1 MKKFYSISLL
11 FLLCFM
17 LQAKAQT
24 DNSGLRFVDA
34 NGKVIEDGA
43 TIKSNNAIDNPF
55 DEGGKLITEYLFLD
69 NSQKKDFTVY
79 IQYTINEIEG
89 TDLGVC
95 FGKECTLEEE
105 AGTYKIDNMPI
116 LANDENKPELK
127 VEFAFETKGK
137 ASVTVQI
144 FYQSI
149 FSSEED
155 PFTAGPKV
163 TYEFT
168 SETTGI
174 NATKAA
180 NIAYY
185 NVFNLQGIQVLNK
198 TASLSGLQAGTYIV
212 QAYDNKGLVNTT
224 KQIIR

>member
-24 DNSGLRFVDA
+24 ANSGLRFVDA

-198 TASLSGLQAGTYIV
+198 AASLSGLQADTYIV

>member
-24 DNSGLRFVDA
+24 ANSGLRFVDA

-198 TASLSGLQAGTYIV
+198 AASLSGLQAGTYIV
-212 QAYDNKGLVNTT
+212 QAYDNKGLISTT

>member
-24 DNSGLRFVDA
+24 ANSGLRFIDA

-55 DEGGKLITEYLFLD
+55 GEGGKLITEHLVLD

-79 IQYTINEIEG
+79 VKYTINNIEG
-89 TDLGVC
+89 TNLGVC
-95 FGKECTLEEE
+95 FGEECTLENE

-116 LANDENKPELK
+116 LANDENKSELK
-127 VEFAFETKGK
+127 VEFAFKTKGK
-137 ASVTVQI
+137 ASVTIQV

-180 NIAYY
+180 NVAYY

-198 TASLSGLQAGTYIV
+198 AASLSGLQAGTYIV

>member
-24 DNSGLRFVDA
+24 ANSGLRFIDA

-55 DEGGKLITEYLFLD
+55 GEGGKLITEHLVLD

-79 IQYTINEIEG
+79 VKYTINNIEG
-89 TDLGVC
+89 TNLGVC
-95 FGKECTLEEE
+95 FGEECTLENE

-116 LANDENKPELK
+116 LANDENKSELK
-127 VEFAFETKGK
+127 VEFAFKTKGK
-137 ASVTVQI
+137 ASVTIQV

-149 FSSEED
+149 FSS
-155 PFTAGPKV
+155 
-163 TYEFT
+163 
-168 SETTGI
+168 
-174 NATKAA
+174 
-180 NIAYY
+180 
-185 NVFNLQGIQVLNK
+185 
-198 TASLSGLQAGTYIV
+198 
-212 QAYDNKGLVNTT
+212 
-224 KQIIR
+224 

>member
-24 DNSGLRFVDA
+24 ANSGLRFVDA

-198 TASLSGLQAGTYIV
+198 AASLSGLQAGTYIV
-212 QAYDNKGLVNTT
+212 QAYDNKGLVSTT

>member
-1 MKKFYSISLL
+1 M
-11 FLLCFM
+11 
-17 LQAKAQT
+17 
-24 DNSGLRFVDA
+24 
-34 NGKVIEDGA
+34 
-43 TIKSNNAIDNPF
+43 PF
-55 DEGGKLITEYLFLD
+55 
-69 NSQKKDFTVY
+69 
-79 IQYTINEIEG
+79 
-89 TDLGVC
+89 
-95 FGKECTLEEE
+95 
-105 AGTYKIDNMPI
+105 
-116 LANDENKPELK
+116 LANDENKSELK
-127 VEFAFETKGK
+127 VEFAFKTKGK
-137 ASVTVQI
+137 ASVTIQV

-198 TASLSGLQAGTYIV
+198 AASLSGLQAGTYIV
-212 QAYDNKGLVNTT
+212 QAYDNKGLVSTT

>member
-1 MKKFYSISLL
+1 
-11 FLLCFM
+11 M

-24 DNSGLRFVDA
+24 ANSGLRFVDA

-198 TASLSGLQAGTYIV
+198 AASLSGLQAGTYIV
-212 QAYDNKGLVNTT
+212 QAYDNKGLVSTT

>member
-17 LQAKAQT
+17 LQTKAQT
-24 DNSGLRFVDA
+24 ANSGLRFVDA

-116 LANDENKPELK
+116 LANDKNKPELK

-137 ASVTVQI
+137 ASVTIQV

-198 TASLSGLQAGTYIV
+198 AASLSGLQAGTYIV
-212 QAYDNKGLVNTT
+212 QAYDNKGLVSTT

>member
-24 DNSGLRFVDA
+24 ANSGLRFIDA

-55 DEGGKLITEYLFLD
+55 GEGGKLITEHLFLD

-79 IQYTINEIEG
+79 VKYTINNIEG
-89 TDLGVC
+89 TNLGVC
-95 FGKECTLEEE
+95 FGEECTLENEV
-105 AGTYKIDNMPI
+105 GTYKIDNMPI
-116 LANDENKPELK
+116 LANDENKSELK
-127 VEFAFETKGK
+127 VEFAFKTKGK
-137 ASVTVQI
+137 ASVTIQV

-212 QAYDNKGLVNTT
+212 QAYDNKGLVSTT

>member
-212 QAYDNKGLVNTT
+212 QAYDNKGLVSTT

>member
-1 MKKFYSISLL
+1 
-11 FLLCFM
+11 
-17 LQAKAQT
+17 
-24 DNSGLRFVDA
+24 
-34 NGKVIEDGA
+34 
-43 TIKSNNAIDNPF
+43 
-55 DEGGKLITEYLFLD
+55 
-69 NSQKKDFTVY
+69 
-79 IQYTINEIEG
+79 
-89 TDLGVC
+89 
-95 FGKECTLEEE
+95 
-105 AGTYKIDNMPI
+105 MPI

-137 ASVTVQI
+137 ASVTVQL

-149 FSSEED
+149 FSSEGD

-198 TASLSGLQAGTYIV
+198 AASLSGLQAGTYIV
-212 QAYDNKGLVNTT
+212 QAYDNKGLISTT

>member
-24 DNSGLRFVDA
+24 ANSGLRFVDA

-198 TASLSGLQAGTYIV
+198 AASLSGLQAGTYIV

>member
-43 TIKSNNAIDNPF
+43 TIKSNNAINDPYVEN
-55 DEGGKLITEYLFLD
+55 GKMISEHLFLD
-69 NSQKKDFTVY
+69 NSQKKDFTIYVK
-79 IQYTINEIEG
+79 YTINNIEG
-89 TDLGVC
+89 TSLGVC
-95 FGKECTLEEE
+95 FGEECTQEEE

-198 TASLSGLQAGTYIV
+198 AANLSDLQAGTYIV
-212 QAYDNKGLVNTT
+212 QAYDNKGLVSTT

>member
-24 DNSGLRFVDA
+24 ANSGLRFVDA

-55 DEGGKLITEYLFLD
+55 GEGGKLITEHLFLD

-116 LANDENKPELK
+116 LANDENKSELK
-127 VEFAFETKGK
+127 VEFAFKTKGK
-137 ASVTVQI
+137 ASVTIQV

-198 TASLSGLQAGTYIV
+198 AASLSGLQAGTYIV
-212 QAYDNKGLVNTT
+212 QAYDNKGLVSTT

>member
-24 DNSGLRFVDA
+24 ANSGLRFVDA

-137 ASVTVQI
+137 ASVTVQL

-149 FSSEED
+149 FSSEGD

-174 NATKAA
+174 NATKAT

-212 QAYDNKGLVNTT
+212 QAYDNKGLVSTT

>member
-11 FLLCFM
+11 FLLCFV

-24 DNSGLRFVDA
+24 ANSGLRFVDA

-55 DEGGKLITEYLFLD
+55 GEGGKLITEHLFLD

-79 IQYTINEIEG
+79 VKYTINNIEG
-89 TDLGVC
+89 TNLGVC
-95 FGKECTLEEE
+95 FGEECTLENE

-116 LANDENKPELK
+116 LANDENKSELK
-127 VEFAFETKGK
+127 VEFAFKTKGK
-137 ASVTVQI
+137 ASVTIQV

-198 TASLSGLQAGTYIV
+198 AASLSGLQAGTYIV
-212 QAYDNKGLVNTT
+212 QAYDNKGLVSTT

>member
-24 DNSGLRFVDA
+24 ANSGLRFVDA

-116 LANDENKPELK
+116 LANDDNKPELK

-137 ASVTVQI
+137 ASVTVQL

-149 FSSEED
+149 FSSEGD

-174 NATKAA
+174 NATKAT

-185 NVFNLQGIQVLNK
+185 NVFNLQGIQV
-198 TASLSGLQAGTYIV
+198 
-212 QAYDNKGLVNTT
+212 
-224 KQIIR
+224 

>member
-11 FLLCFM
+11 FLLFFM

-43 TIKSNNAIDNPF
+43 TIKSNNAINDPYVEN
-55 DEGGKLITEYLFLD
+55 GKMISEHLFLD

-79 IQYTINEIEG
+79 VKYTINNIEG
-89 TDLGVC
+89 TSFGVC
-95 FGKECTLEEE
+95 FNGDCTAEEE
-105 AGTYKIDNMPI
+105 VGTYQMDQQQ
-116 LANDENKPELK
+116 LLSTDETKQ
-127 VEFAFETKGK
+127 VVDVDFAFETKGK
-137 ASVTVQI
+137 ASVTVQL

-149 FSSEED
+149 FSSEGD